1 MIVIAVTIVV
11 MVMVVP
17 IVVGVPTM
25 LVFIPPAMG
34 AVPAIFARFVQFV
47 PSLIGLFA
55 FAPVM
60 LDGFMK
66 TMIGPGD
73 APLASV
79 VIGAQT
85 RRAGEEQ
92 EARQHCFPDSKNSR
106 LKFGLHPV
114 LSSIL
119 KWGLQPGVEK
129 FSRVQG
135 KAIYQKFR
143 K

>member
-92 EARQHCFPDSKNSR
+92 EARQRGARQHCFPDSKNSR

-119 KWGLQPGVEK
+119 KWGLQPG
-129 FSRVQG
+129 
-135 KAIYQKFR
+135 
-143 K
+143 